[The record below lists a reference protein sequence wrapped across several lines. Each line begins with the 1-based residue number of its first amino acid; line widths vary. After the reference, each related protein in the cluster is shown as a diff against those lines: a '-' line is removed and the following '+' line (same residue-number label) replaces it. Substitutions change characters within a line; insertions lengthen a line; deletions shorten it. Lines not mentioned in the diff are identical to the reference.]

1 MKFIRTNGDD
11 QFSPSNFE
19 LGKSN
24 NTILESYKESYRKNF
39 NDGFNGFKP
48 SSKRRS
54 NDAERQ
60 GEFRMMHIEFD
71 EVWEFEVPIKT
82 NRDVSSN
89 EAEFG
94 KYPTRCM
101 GSNMETDMLRESSM
115 SNNVDYNEFNYESLP
130 LKSQT
135 MLLWSGPHWQI
146 EKLLM
151 DITFSQDTCVNVDES
166 GENIVKTLLLNNGQD
181 GSIREHSSH
190 KFNKVIEI
198 QYNYPDQN
206 IDEPSNVT
214 FSFKKTAQLY
224 YVVIAIA
231 DFTVTLDVPINPQKF
246 CFEYLKRV
254 LHVGGTFTID
264 K

>member
-19 LGKSN
+19 LEKSN
-24 NTILESYKESYRKNF
+24 DTVLEPYIKAV
-39 NDGFNGFKP
+39 NDDFIGFKP
-48 SSKRRS
+48 SSKQPS
-54 NDAERQ
+54 KNIERQ
-60 GEFRMMHIEFD
+60 GEFRMLHIEFD
-71 EVWEFEVPIKT
+71 EVWEFTVPIKT
-82 NRDVSSN
+82 NSDASSN
-89 EAEFG
+89 NIEFG
-94 KYPTRCM
+94 EYSTRCKE
-101 GSNMETDMLRESSM
+101 SNMETDMLQESSIP
-115 SNNVDYNEFNYESLP
+115 NNVDYNEFNYESILVKP
-130 LKSQT
+130 QT
-135 MLLWSGPHWQI
+135 ILLWSGPHWQI

-231 DFTVTLDVPINPQKF
+231 DFTVTLDVPINPQIF

-254 LHVGGTFTID
+254 LHVGGTFTVD

>member
-1 MKFIRTNGDD
+1 MKFIRTNGGN
-11 QFSPSNFE
+11 QFSPSDSKLENLNHTALKSYTKTLNDDFV
-19 LGKSN
+19 GFRPATKQQSN
-24 NTILESYKESYRKNF
+24 NI
-39 NDGFNGFKP
+39 
-48 SSKRRS
+48 
-54 NDAERQ
+54 ERH
-60 GEFRMMHIEFD
+60 GDFRMMHIEFD

-82 NRDVSSN
+82 NKDVTSN
-89 EAEFG
+89 DVEIEQ
-94 KYPTRCM
+94 YPIRYM
-101 GSNMETDMLRESSM
+101 GTNMETDMLRESTT
-115 SNNVDYNEFNYESLP
+115 SNIDYNEFNYENISIKP
-130 LKSQT
+130 QT

-151 DITFSQDTCVNVDES
+151 DITFSQYTCVNVDES
-166 GENIVKTLLLNNGQD
+166 GENIARTILLDNGQD
-181 GSIREHSSH
+181 GSIREYASH

-206 IDEPSNVT
+206 IDEPSSVI